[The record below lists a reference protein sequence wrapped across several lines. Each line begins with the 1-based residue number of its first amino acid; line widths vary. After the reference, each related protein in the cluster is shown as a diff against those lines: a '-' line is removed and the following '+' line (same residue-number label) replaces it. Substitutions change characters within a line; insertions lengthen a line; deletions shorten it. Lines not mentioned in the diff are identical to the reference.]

1 MSVSP
6 AGPASR
12 CRVRPATAADAA
24 ALAEVAAA
32 TFVLAC
38 PPGMPPESV
47 AAFVAENLTAERFVE
62 YVEDT
67 GRAVLVAEEDA
78 EEGAASGTRAVGY
91 AMLVHGEPYD
101 ENARAVVRHRPT
113 TELSKIYVLP
123 DAHGGGVARALLDA
137 ALVAAREVGA
147 AGIWLGTNQAN
158 VRAQRFYLKSGFERI
173 GTKRFWVGDHWEDDF
188 VFERPL

>member
-12 CRVRPATAADAA
+12 CHVRPATRADAP

-32 TFVLAC
+32 TFGLAC
-38 PPGMPPESV
+38 PPGMSEQSV
-47 AAFVAENLTAERFVE
+47 AAFVAEHLTPERFAE
-62 YVEDT
+62 YVDDPA
-67 GRAVLVAEEDA
+67 RAVLIAEE
-78 EEGAASGTRAVGY
+78 GTRAVGY

-123 DAHGGGVARALLDA
+123 DAHGAGIATDLLEAALAVARG
-137 ALVAAREVGA
+137 VGA
-147 AGIWLGTNQAN
+147 VGMWLGTNQAN
-158 VRAQRFYLKSGFERI
+158 VRAQRFYVKSGFEKV

>member
-1 MSVSP
+1 MRVSP

-12 CRVRPATAADAA
+12 CRVRPATRDDAT
-24 ALAEVAAA
+24 ALAEVAAT
-32 TFVLAC
+32 TFGLAC
-38 PPGMPPESV
+38 PPGMSEQSI
-47 AAFVAENLTAERFVE
+47 AAFVAEHLTPERFAE
-62 YVEDT
+62 YVDDPA
-67 GRAVLVAEEDA
+67 RAVLIAEED
-78 EEGAASGTRAVGY
+78 GRAVGY

-123 DAHGGGVARALLDA
+123 TAHGGGVATDLLEA
-137 ALVAAREVGA
+137 ALAVAREVGA

-158 VRAQRFYLKSGFERI
+158 VRAQRFYVKSGFEKV